1 MKRFIVYSVLALC
14 LNSCENTTNWS
25 TIEYLEGE
33 WTGIE
38 ITNYIKVD
46 AYPGALTPH
55 SIEHLTN
62 TIDSAS
68 KTSTIDS
75 MGIKIDQ
82 STFILRNE
90 NKIVLTGTDAT
101 IDWTFDQSHL
111 TGALQ
116 PIFDSLR
123 GLFSGS
129 QEFEILTIS
138 RKECVLYFDTLVPVY
153 FGGNTVNVELRHT
166 EYWQK

>member
-1 MKRFIVYSVLALC
+1 MKKLFAFGFLIVF
-14 LNSCENTTNWS
+14 LNSCENTSNWS
-25 TIEYLEGE
+25 TLDFLEGE

-38 ITNYIKVD
+38 ITNYIKVE
-46 AYPGALTPH
+46 AYPGALNPH

-62 TIDSAS
+62 TIDTST

-75 MGIKIDQ
+75 LGTQIDK
-82 STFILRNE
+82 SSFTLKNE
-90 NKIVLTGTDAT
+90 NTIVLTGTDAT

-129 QEFEILTIS
+129 QEFEILSIS
-138 RKECVLYFDTLVPVY
+138 KRECILYFDTLVPVY
-153 FGGNTVNVELRHT
+153 FGGSEVNVELRHT

>member
-1 MKRFIVYSVLALC
+1 MKKLFAYAILLLF
-14 LNSCENTTNWS
+14 LNSCENTSNWS
-25 TIEYLEGE
+25 TFDFLEGE

-62 TIDSAS
+62 TIDTNS

-75 MGIKIDQ
+75 LGIQIDQ
-82 STFILRNE
+82 SSFTLRNE
-90 NKIVLTGTDAT
+90 NTIVLTGTDAT

-129 QEFEILTIS
+129 QEFEILSIS
-138 RKECVLYFDTLVPVY
+138 KKECVLYFDTLVPVY
-153 FGGNTVNVELRHT
+153 FGGSTVNVELRHT